1 MSNPSNPSNPGAG
14 QPTPQPGAGQKKPA
28 ASPAA
33 SGTPSPAKPAAS
45 APKQPQATA
54 KPQGGSASATGAQ
67 PSTSGNS
74 GTPPKTP
81 SKMSAIDPRNWDW
94 KKGWATAQKNA
105 KAIGSALGVLIT
117 LVIVWI
123 FWEPI
128 SGWLTSAGQN
138 PNMPQMPSIAQMQ
151 AVNPASTP
159 TGTPPATAT
168 TVQTTTTNTTT
179 TTAPVTQVTEEK
191 KSKNIVFIER
201 GADGSSCVIAT
212 SDGENLG
219 MKALSN
225 DELVIKNQGTT
236 QGNIASVQ
244 QLQATVAKLSTVVA
258 TQQAQIDGK
267 MDAAKGADL
276 YYRFHRPIQRQ
287 QSQAPQSAY
296 GNCQPVYGP

>member
-14 QPTPQPGAGQKKPA
+14 QPTPQPGAGQQKPA

-117 LVIVWI
+117 LLIVWI

-128 SGWLTSAGQN
+128 SGLFEN
-138 PNMPQMPSIAQMQ
+138 EEMPKQPPSIAQMQ
-151 AVNPASTP
+151 AVNP
-159 TGTPPATAT
+159 TGTQPAGTTTAQQQQQQATAT
-168 TVQTTTTNTTT
+168 AAQT
-179 TTAPVTQVTEEK
+179 PGEK
-191 KSKNIVFIER
+191 AKNIVFIER

-212 SDGENLG
+212 SDAENLG

-225 DELVIKNQGTT
+225 DELVIKNQGTS
-236 QGNIASVQ
+236 QVNVASIQ
-244 QLQATVAKLSTVVA
+244 RLEATVAQLTHVVA
-258 TQQAQIDGK
+258 SQQSQINGK
-267 MDAAKGADL
+267 MDNAKGADL
-276 YYRFHRPIQRQ
+276 YYRFHRPIQQRQ
-287 QSQAPQSAY
+287 QSQTPSTAY